1 MLVTLS
7 RIIKYGWQAFLR
19 SAWLSISTIS
29 VMFLATVVFGGL
41 ILFNV
46 VAKGAIASL
55 QEKIDISV
63 YFKSNAS
70 EDSVLNIKRSIEG
83 LEEVKS
89 VEYVSR
95 EEALADFKVQ
105 HADEETITQTLEELD
120 ENPLLA
126 SLNIKAKDSKEY
138 ATIASYLDSANLS
151 DLVEKVSYAQN
162 EVVINRLN
170 VLVDIVR
177 RTGFILTVFLAFVAV
192 MVTFNTIRLAIYS
205 NSEQISVMRL
215 VGASNSFIR
224 GPYIVESI
232 ICGVIAA
239 VLSIIVFVPAINFA
253 NPYVSSFI
261 PSVGLAD
268 YFRSNFFSLF
278 FYHILFSVGLGIV
291 SSVIAIRRYLRA

>member
-29 VMFLATVVFGGL
+29 VMFLASIVFGGL

-46 VAKGAIASL
+46 VATGAITSL
-55 QEKIDISV
+55 QDKIDISV
-63 YFKSNAS
+63 YFKSNAT
-70 EDSVLNIKRSIEG
+70 EDSVLNIKRSLEG

-89 VEYVSR
+89 VEYISR
-95 EEALADFKVQ
+95 EEALANFKAQ
-105 HADEETITQTLEELD
+105 HANEEVITQTLGELD
-120 ENPLLA
+120 ENPLLS
-126 SLNIKAKDSKEY
+126 SLNVKAKNSKEY
-138 ATIASYLDSANLS
+138 ATIANYLESANLK

-170 VLVDIVR
+170 KLVDTVKR
-177 RTGFILTVFLAFVAV
+177 GGFILTIFLAFVAV

-205 NSEQISVMRL
+205 NSEQINVMRL

-232 ICGVIAA
+232 IYGVVAA
-239 VLSIIVFVPAINFA
+239 VLSILVLIPIIGFA
-253 NPYVSSFI
+253 TPHVVSFI
-261 PSVGLAD
+261 PAVNLKT
-268 YFRSNFFSLF
+268 YFKTHFFSLF
-278 FYHILFSVGLGIV
+278 FYQLLFGIGIGII